1 MSLWKIPAMELLNR
15 YVQWRNRFLALV
27 LMLSAIGCPMAE
39 KKHGESRMASWK
51 PDMLMAEMKQR
62 CLGGRRDPGS
72 FCRASIGNAPEE
84 RKPNPNKQSAL
95 ELSIR
100 GYAERRSGVVVAP
113 AVGTTFDSLQ
123 EAYDFYNLYSWEIGF
138 GVRYAKSRLNV
149 HRKKC
154 MQEIVCSC
162 SGKPLKENMRSARTG
177 CTALIRLL
185 RSADNGWY
193 VCEHRE
199 ERNHP
204 LSNTCGEKL
213 HWQSHRHIDPYT
225 KELVRHL
232 RENNVSLGKV
242 YSIIGSFFGSLEN
255 VPFTKRSLKTLC
267 GKISREQSDNDAG
280 KIGHP
285 VLSFSPSCH
294 TAAAAASPPAPL
306 PISEASSAAAAA
318 MAFEKIKV
326 ANPIVEMDSQIP
338 LPLLRQID
346 LSRGHGAVRLSI

>member
-1 MSLWKIPAMELLNR
+1 MELLNR

-162 SGKPLKENMRSARTG
+162 S
-177 CTALIRLL
+177 
-185 RSADNGWY
+185 
-193 VCEHRE
+193 V
-199 ERNHP
+199 
-204 LSNTCGEKL
+204 
-213 HWQSHRHIDPYT
+213 
-225 KELVRHL
+225 
-232 RENNVSLGKV
+232 
-242 YSIIGSFFGSLEN
+242 
-255 VPFTKRSLKTLC
+255 
-267 GKISREQSDNDAG
+267 
-280 KIGHP
+280 
-285 VLSFSPSCH
+285 SFSSPSY
-294 TAAAAASPPAPL
+294 
-306 PISEASSAAAAA
+306 
-318 MAFEKIKV
+318 
-326 ANPIVEMDSQIP
+326 
-338 LPLLRQID
+338 
-346 LSRGHGAVRLSI
+346 G